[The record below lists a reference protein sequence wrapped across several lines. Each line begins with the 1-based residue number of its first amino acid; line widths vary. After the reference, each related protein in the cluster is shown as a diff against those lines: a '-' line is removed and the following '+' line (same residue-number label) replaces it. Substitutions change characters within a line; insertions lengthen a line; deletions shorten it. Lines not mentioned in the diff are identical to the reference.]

1 MVKVMFNKLIFKKQ
15 QLKFMIFN
23 LIAFTVIF
31 TIFSIIIF
39 GQVQNTLFSKTD
51 EELLSFQEMM
61 TDNNPKGLRLP
72 LKDGDL
78 DRPIPNDER
87 RKNAPNPRMIVMH
100 WDNAGNIRNENEI
113 GTLFYENY
121 LTDYKLDKT
130 TKDKITMTKISELY
144 HFRYILF
151 EDHNDED
158 EIAYTQLMIN
168 VDAEQ
173 TIISNFEKLFIIWSV
188 IFIVLSISASFILS
202 KKMMKP
208 IIHSWNKQ
216 AEFVENAS
224 HELRTPLTII
234 QNKLELLLT
243 APQERISD
251 RFENIALSLS
261 ETRRLSKLTSDLLT
275 LARADS
281 AETQIM
287 KQSIHIDT
295 FIRSVCTPYKEIAE
309 SQDKHFSLNC
319 QSPFTIEADETRLH
333 QLIVILVD
341 NALKYTSENDSIRV
355 KTYGEDQKV
364 VIEVSDTGIGI
375 KEENIQYIFD
385 RFYREDK
392 ARTRETG
399 GMGLGLSIAQWIVSM
414 HNGTIHVISNQNKGT
429 TFIVKLPK

>member
-1 MVKVMFNKLIFKKQ
+1 MRVMFNKRIFKKQ

-51 EELLSFQEMM
+51 EELLSFKEMM
-61 TDNNPKGLRLP
+61 KDDNPKGGRLP
-72 LKDGDL
+72 LKVGDL
-78 DRPIPNDER
+78 DQPQLNDER
-87 RKNAPNPRMIVMH
+87 RKNIPNPRMIVLH
-100 WDNAGNIRNENEI
+100 WDSAGNILNENEI
-113 GTLFYENY
+113 GSLFYENY
-121 LTDYKLDKT
+121 LQDYQLDQT
-130 TKDKITMTKISELY
+130 NMDRITLTKISDLY

-151 EDHNDED
+151 EDYNDD
-158 EIAYTQLMIN
+158 DKIAYTQLMIN

-188 IFIVLSISASFILS
+188 IFIILSISASFILS
-202 KKMMKP
+202 KKMMEP

-275 LARADS
+275 LARTDS
-281 AETQIM
+281 AETQVV
-287 KQSIHIDT
+287 KQSIHMDT
-295 FIRSVCTPYKEIAE
+295 FIKKVCTPYKEIAE

-319 QSPFTIEADETRLH
+319 QSPISIEADETRLH
-333 QLIVILVD
+333 QLLVILLD
-341 NALKYTSENDSIRV
+341 NALKYTSENDSIHV
-355 KTYGEDQKV
+355 KTYVEDQKV
-364 VIEVSDTGIGI
+364 AIEVSDTGIGI
-375 KEENIQYIFD
+375 KEENVQYIFD

-399 GMGLGLSIAQWIVSM
+399 GMGLGLSIAQWIVAM
-414 HNGTIHVISNQNKGT
+414 HNGTIHVKRNENNGT